1 MIVPKEVGQR
11 LKQLR
16 ISQELTQEQ
25 LAAILYIS
33 SIHVYKM
40 ENGSRMPSID
50 LCLMICKYFNVS
62 TDYLLTGKSQED
74 SPKEILHR
82 IMRDLSKLDKQFK

>member
-1 MIVPKEVGQR
+1 MIVSKEVGQR

-40 ENGSRMPSID
+40 ENGSRMP
-50 LCLMICKYFNVS
+50 CAGS
-62 TDYLLTGKSQED
+62 TTL
-74 SPKEILHR
+74 
-82 IMRDLSKLDKQFK
+82 F